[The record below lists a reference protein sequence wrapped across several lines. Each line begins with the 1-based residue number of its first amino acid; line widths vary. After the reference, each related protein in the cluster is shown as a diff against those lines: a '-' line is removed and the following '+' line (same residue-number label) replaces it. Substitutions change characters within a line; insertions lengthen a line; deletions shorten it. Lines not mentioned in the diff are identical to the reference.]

1 MRFAIALSLVA
12 ACAWGQEG
20 TGPFPAIL
28 EQDPSLAT
36 HTVYRPQD
44 LSKVKGKMPII
55 AWGNGGCANNGLS
68 HRNFLMEIASHGYL
82 AIAIGPPIALP
93 AQGKGAPK
101 GGDGKQ
107 GAPKGEAKQGAPKG
121 GGKQAAAAGPATKS
135 SQLIDAINWA
145 LAENSRKGSPYNGK
159 LDASKIA
166 VMGMSCG
173 GIQAYAVATDPRVRL
188 VGIFNSGILP
198 APSGPGAPAME
209 DVRKDQLDKLHSP
222 IFYVT
227 GDKTDIAYENGMDDF
242 KRITKVPAIHTY
254 KDGVSHGGTYNQPNG
269 GDFARVAVAMLNWQL
284 KGEKNESRFFLGVNC
299 GLCQEAGWHVET
311 KGYK

>member
-1 MRFAIALSLVA
+1 MRTALTACLLA

-20 TGPFPAIL
+20 TGPYPAIL

-68 HRNFLMEIASHGYL
+68 HRNFLMEIASYGFL
-82 AIAIGPPIALP
+82 AVAIGPPQAPP
-93 AQGKGAPK
+93 AAAQAKGAPK
-101 GGDGKQ
+101 GGAPKGDGKQ
-107 GAPKGEAKQGAPKG
+107 AP
-121 GGKQAAAAGPATKS
+121 AGPATKS
-135 SQLIDAINWA
+135 SQLTDAINWA
-145 LAENSRKGSPYNGK
+145 LAENNRKGSPYNGK

-173 GIQAYAVATDPRVRL
+173 GIQSYAVATDPRVKL

-198 APSGPGAPAME
+198 APSGPGQPAME

-227 GDKTDIAYENGMDDF
+227 GDKTDIAYENGLDDF
-242 KRITKVPAIHTY
+242 KRITKVPAIHTF
-254 KDGVSHGGTYNQPNG
+254 KDGVGHGGTYSQPNG
-269 GDFARVAVAMLNWQL
+269 GEFAKVAVAMLRWQL
-284 KGEKNESRFFLGVNC
+284 KGEKDESKMFVGANC
-299 GLCQEAGWHVET
+299 GLCQQAGWHVET
-311 KGYK
+311 KGIK

>member
-1 MRFAIALSLVA
+1 
-12 ACAWGQEG
+12 
-20 TGPFPAIL
+20 
-28 EQDPSLAT
+28 
-36 HTVYRPQD
+36 
-44 LSKVKGKMPII
+44 LSKVKGKLPII

-68 HRNFLMEIASHGYL
+68 HRNFLMEIASYGFL
-82 AIAIGPPIALP
+82 AIAIGPPVAP
-93 AQGKGAPK
+93 QAQ
-101 GGDGKQ
+101 GKQ
-107 GAPKGEAKQGAPKG
+107 GAPKGD
-121 GGKQAAAAGPATKS
+121 GKQAKGDGKQAAGPATKS

-173 GIQAYAVATDPRVRL
+173 GIQSYAVATDPRVKL

-198 APSGPGAPAME
+198 APGGPGTPAME

-227 GDKTDIAYENGMDDF
+227 GDKSDIAYENGMDDF

-254 KDGVSHGGTYNQPNG
+254 KDGVSHGGTYSQPNG
-269 GDFARVAVAMLNWQL
+269 GDFAKAAVAMLKWQL
-284 KGEKNESRFFLGVNC
+284 KGDKESSKMFLGANC
-299 GLCQEAGWHVET
+299 GLCQEAGWHVAT
-311 KGYK
+311 KGIK

>member
-1 MRFAIALSLVA
+1 MKFAVALCLVA
-12 ACAWGQEG
+12 ACAWAQEG
-20 TGPFPAIL
+20 TGPFPAIF
-28 EQDPSLAT
+28 EKDPSLPT

-44 LSKVKGKMPII
+44 LSKVKGKLPII

-68 HRNFLMEIASHGYL
+68 HRNFLLEIASHGYL

-107 GAPKGEAKQGAPKG
+107 GAPKGEAKGAPKG
-121 GGKQAAAAGPATKS
+121 DGKQAAAGPATKS
-135 SQLIDAINWA
+135 SQLLDAINWA

-173 GIQAYAVATDPRVRL
+173 GIQSYAVATDPRVKL

-198 APSGPGAPAME
+198 APSAPGAPAME
-209 DVRKDQLDKLHSP
+209 DIRKDQLDKLHTP

-254 KDGVSHGGTYNQPNG
+254 KDGVSHGGTYSQPNG

-284 KGEKNESRFFLGVNC
+284 KGEKNESKFFLGADC
-299 GLCQEAGWHVET
+299 GLCKEAGWHVDT

>member
-1 MRFAIALSLVA
+1 MKFAVALCFLA

-20 TGPFPAIL
+20 TGPFPAVL
-28 EQDPSLAT
+28 EQDPSLPT

-44 LSKVKGKMPII
+44 LSKVKGKLPII
-55 AWGNGGCANNGLS
+55 AWGNGACVNNGLA
-68 HRNFLMEIASHGYL
+68 HRNFLMEIASHGFL
-82 AIAIGPPIALP
+82 AIAIGPPVAP
-93 AQGKGAPK
+93 QDRAKGAPK
-101 GGDGKQ
+101 GDGKQ
-107 GAPKGEAKQGAPKG
+107 
-121 GGKQAAAAGPATKS
+121 AAAGPATKS
-135 SQLIDAINWA
+135 SELIEAIDWA
-145 LAENSRKGSPYNGK
+145 LAENGRKGSPYDGK

-173 GIQAYAVATDPRVRL
+173 GIQAYAVATDPRVKL

-198 APSGPGAPAME
+198 APSAPGAPAME

-254 KDGVSHGGTYNQPNG
+254 KDGVSHGGTYSQPNG
-269 GDFARVAVAMLNWQL
+269 GDFARVAVSMLNWQL
-284 KGEKNESRFFLGVNC
+284 KGEKSESKMFLGANC
-299 GLCQEAGWHVET
+299 GLCQEAGWHVDT

>member
-1 MRFAIALSLVA
+1 MKFTFALFLVA
-12 ACAWGQEG
+12 ASAWGQEG
-20 TGPFPAIL
+20 TGPFQAIL
-28 EQDPSLAT
+28 EQDSSLPT

-55 AWGNGGCANNGLS
+55 AWGNGACVNNGLA
-68 HRNFLMEIASHGYL
+68 HRNFLMEIASHGFL
-82 AIAIGPPIALP
+82 AIAIGPPVAPPP
-93 AQGKGAPK
+93 AGAGKGGAPK
-101 GGDGKQ
+101 G
-107 GAPKGEAKQGAPKG
+107 GAPKG
-121 GGKQAAAAGPATKS
+121 GGGPVAGPATKS

-145 LAENSRKGSPYNGK
+145 LAENNRKESPYKGK

-173 GIQAYAVATDPRVRL
+173 GIQAYAVATEPRVKL

-209 DVRKDQLDKLHSP
+209 DIRKDQLDKLHTP

-242 KRITKVPAIHTY
+242 KRITKVPAIHTF
-254 KDGVSHGGTYNQPNG
+254 KDGVGHGGTYSQPNG
-269 GDFARVAVAMLNWQL
+269 GDFARVAVAMLKWQL
-284 KGEKNESRFFLGVNC
+284 KGEKDQAKMFVGADCS
-299 GLCQEAGWHVET
+299 LCKEAGWHVET
-311 KGYK
+311 KGIK

>member
-1 MRFAIALSLVA
+1 MRLLKNKGDFTMRFAVALCLVA
-12 ACAWGQEG
+12 ASAWGQEG

-28 EQDPSLAT
+28 EQDPSLLT

-68 HRNFLMEIASHGYL
+68 HRNFLVEIASHGFL
-82 AIAIGPPIALP
+82 AVAIGPPVVP
-93 AQGKGAPK
+93 QG
-101 GGDGKQ
+101 GKQ
-107 GAPKGEAKQGAPKG
+107 GAPKGDAKQGPAP
-121 GGKQAAAAGPATKS
+121 GPATKS
-135 SQLIDAINWA
+135 SQLVDAINWA
-145 LAENSRKGSPYNGK
+145 LAENNRKGSPYNGK

-173 GIQAYAVATDPRVRL
+173 GIQSYAVATDPRVKL

-209 DVRKDQLDKLHSP
+209 DVRKDQLDKLHTP

-242 KRITKVPAIHTY
+242 QRITKVPAIHTY
-254 KDGVSHGGTYNQPNG
+254 KDGVGHGGTYSQPNG
-269 GDFARVAVAMLNWQL
+269 GDFARVTVAMLKWHL
-284 KGEKNESRFFLGVNC
+284 KGEKDQSKMFVGTDC
-299 GLCQEAGWHVET
+299 SLCQEAGWHVAT
-311 KGYK
+311 KGIK

>member
-1 MRFAIALSLVA
+1 MKFAVALCLVA
-12 ACAWGQEG
+12 ACAWAQEG
-20 TGPFPAIL
+20 TGPFQAIL
-28 EQDPSLAT
+28 EQDPSLPT

-44 LSKVKGKMPII
+44 LSKVKGKLPII
-55 AWGNGGCANNGLS
+55 AWGNGACVNNGLA

-82 AIAIGPPIALP
+82 AIAIGPPIVLP

-107 GAPKGEAKQGAPKG
+107 GAPNGDAEQGAPKG
-121 GGKQAAAAGPATKS
+121 AGKQAAAGPATKS
-135 SQLIDAINWA
+135 SQLLDAINWA
-145 LAENSRKGSPYNGK
+145 LAENGRKGSPYNAK

-173 GIQAYAVATDPRVRL
+173 GIQSYAVATDPRVKV

-198 APSGPGAPAME
+198 APSGPGTPAME

-227 GDKTDIAYENGMDDF
+227 GDKTDIAYENGLDDF

-254 KDGVSHGGTYNQPNG
+254 KDGVSHGGTYSQPNG

-284 KGEKNESRFFLGVNC
+284 KGEKNESKMFLGANC

-311 KGYK
+311 KGIK

>member
-1 MRFAIALSLVA
+1 MKFAVALCLVA

-28 EQDPSLAT
+28 EQDPSLPT

-44 LSKVKGKMPII
+44 LAKVKGKLPII

-68 HRNFLMEIASHGYL
+68 HRNFLMEIASHGL
-82 AIAIGPPIALP
+82 PGDRHRASDRAPGSRQGRSEGRRQAPP
-93 AQGKGAPK
+93 GAPK
-101 GGDGKQ
+101 GDGKQ
-107 GAPKGEAKQGAPKG
+107 
-121 GGKQAAAAGPATKS
+121 AAAGPATKS
-135 SQLIDAINWA
+135 SQLLDAINWA
-145 LAENSRKGSPYNGK
+145 LAENGRKGSPYNGK

-173 GIQAYAVATDPRVRL
+173 GIQSYAVATDPRVKL

-198 APSGPGAPAME
+198 APNGPGAPTME

-227 GDKTDIAYENGMDDF
+227 GDKTDIAYENG
-242 KRITKVPAIHTY
+242 
-254 KDGVSHGGTYNQPNG
+254 DGRLQANHQSPS
-269 GDFARVAVAMLNWQL
+269 DP
-284 KGEKNESRFFLGVNC
+284 
-299 GLCQEAGWHVET
+299 HV
-311 KGYK
+311 